1 MERKTKNGYLV
12 LADIS
17 GYTSF
22 VAKTEIEHADMALAF
37 LLETIVE
44 QISGLLTVCQ
54 LEGDA
59 VFAYI
64 EESQLQEA
72 RSLLGLIDQTYLAF
86 REKALA
92 LYSQAT
98 CPCRACRALPTL
110 DLKFILHHGEFLM
123 QKVAGV
129 EHLLGTDV
137 NLIHRL
143 SKNHVAESTGWKG
156 YALFTDP
163 VLERIQP
170 DKASFVQQSE
180 SYEHL
185 GEVETYVM
193 DMHVRYEAMRDS
205 WGHEQHPN

>member
-1 MERKTKNGYLV
+1 MERKTQTGYLV

-22 VAKTEIEHADMALAF
+22 VAQTEIEHADMALSF

-44 QISGLLTVCQ
+44 KISDLLTIGQ

-64 EESQLQEA
+64 EESQLEEA
-72 RSLLGLIDQTYLAF
+72 QSLLELIDQTYLAF

-98 CPCRACRALPTL
+98 CPCKACRALPTL
-110 DLKFILHHGEFLM
+110 DLKFMVHHGEYLV
-123 QKVAGV
+123 QQVAG
-129 EHLLGTDV
+129 EKHLLGTDV

-143 SKNHVAESTGWKG
+143 AKNHVSEATGWKG
-156 YALFTDP
+156 YALFTNRG
-163 VLERIQP
+163 LERIQT
-170 DKASFVQQSE
+170 DKSSFIQQTE

-185 GEVETYVM
+185 GEVETYVR
-193 DMHVRYEAMRDS
+193 DMHVRYEEMKPS
-205 WGHEQHPN
+205 

>member
-1 MERKTKNGYLV
+1 MERRTQIGYLV

-22 VAKTEIEHADMALAF
+22 VAQTEIEHADMALSF

-44 QISGLLTVCQ
+44 KLNSLLTIGQ

-64 EESQLQEA
+64 EES
-72 RSLLGLIDQTYLAF
+72 SLLEAKSLLVLIDQTYLAF

-98 CPCRACRALPTL
+98 CPCKACRALPTL
-110 DLKFILHHGEFLM
+110 DLKFMLHHGEFLI
-123 QKVAGV
+123 QQVAGV
-129 EHLLGTDV
+129 SHLLGTDV

-143 SKNHVAESTGWKG
+143 AKNHVSESTGWKG
-156 YALFTDP
+156 YALLTER
-163 VLERIQP
+163 VLERIQT
-170 DKASFVQQSE
+170 DKDSFVQQTE

-185 GEVETYVM
+185 GDVETYVM
-193 DMHVRYEAMRDS
+193 NMHVRYEEMKAS
-205 WGHEQHPN
+205 